1 MTEESSLGYQAVAF
15 AHRDE
20 KRFFYTGTVSP
31 RNSGTCGFLVF
42 FFFFFK
48 PGSPDSGM
56 KNRHSVLLG
65 LITVIIRIL
74 DFGLFHFARE

>member
-42 FFFFFK
+42 FFFFFL
-48 PGSPDSGM
+48 SL
-56 KNRHSVLLG
+56 VAL
-65 LITVIIRIL
+65 TQ
-74 DFGLFHFARE
+74 E